1 MTAGSWSTGTWYYNV
16 NTPDASIFTSEK
28 EWNGTDGIHWSDDGI
43 HHGKPWHTYAMFSR
57 KYQMLAGKGK
67 LKWHSIF
74 VPEGDSAGYIWP
86 IAPAPNLNLW
96 DNFMELQLLEK
107 LTKKVKGHDFHIG
120 VSLAEVDKTAS
131 MVTNSLGKITRG
143 VWELSRGNVPGA
155 LRAWGSTASKKTVSL
170 PKAVRVGEVSRTRGL
185 RVRGPSESPLRVR
198 DVSGTFLELSYGWTP
213 LLQDVFS
220 AAKAF
225 EAISNGPRGVTIK
238 ATKKFPIIIP
248 PQNPQGLVEQR
259 FEGII
264 RRTYTYEQ
272 SEELNALRSMG
283 LLDPASILWERL
295 PWSFV
300 IDWFIPIGT
309 YLDLIGVV
317 PFLKGRFLR
326 TTSGHNRFAEAV
338 ESHPGNPWPTVDYIP
353 PFASDYFALQ
363 RVLLS
368 TLTVPFP
375 TVKVS
380 GAIHG
385 RRVGNAIALAHQM
398 FDRALGFKSPTR
410 LRHGSKFDKSDFSW
424 PFAAN
429 FDR

>member
-1 MTAGSWSTGTWYYNV
+1 MTSGAWSAGTPYGSSFNNAGSIS
-16 NTPDASIFTSEK
+16 AEK
-28 EWNGTDGIHWSDDGI
+28 DWDGTDGLHWDDDGI
-43 HHGKPWHTYAMFSR
+43 HHGKPWHTYVMRHR
-57 KYQMLAGKGK
+57 KWQKLAGNQK
-67 LKWHSIF
+67 LRYHSIF
-74 VPEGDSAGYIWP
+74 SPDGDETQYVWP
-86 IAPAPNLNLW
+86 VASQPDLSLW
-96 DNFMELQLLEK
+96 DNFMEYQLLEK
-107 LTKKVKGHDFHIG
+107 LTKKVKGHDYHIG

-131 MVTNSLGKITRG
+131 MVTDSLGKITRG

-155 LRAWGSTASKKTVSL
+155 LRAWGSTAKKVK
-170 PKAVRVGEVSRTRGL
+170 PKAGRTVGAIQYVRPTRDITQ
-185 RVRGPSESPLRVR
+185 SSLRVR
-198 DVSGTFLELSYGWTP
+198 DISGQFLALSYGWTP
-213 LLQDVFS
+213 LVQDVFS

-225 EAISNGPRGVTIK
+225 EAISNGPRGVKIK
-238 ATKKFPIIIP
+238 ASKKFPVSFLAT
-248 PQNPQGLVEQR
+248 QNPQGLVNQE
-259 FEGII
+259 FEGTL

-326 TTSGHNRFAEAV
+326 TTSGLNRFAKAYEY
-338 ESHPGNPWPTVDYIP
+338 HPDNPYAHVDYIP
-353 PFASDYFALQ
+353 PFNSEYFRLSRILLNSLQ
-363 RVLLS
+363 
-368 TLTVPFP
+368 VPAP
-375 TVKVS
+375 SVKVA

-398 FDRALGFKSPTR
+398 FDRALGFKTPTR
-410 LRHGSKFDKSDFSW
+410 LRHMSRFDKSDFSW
-424 PFAAN
+424 PYATN